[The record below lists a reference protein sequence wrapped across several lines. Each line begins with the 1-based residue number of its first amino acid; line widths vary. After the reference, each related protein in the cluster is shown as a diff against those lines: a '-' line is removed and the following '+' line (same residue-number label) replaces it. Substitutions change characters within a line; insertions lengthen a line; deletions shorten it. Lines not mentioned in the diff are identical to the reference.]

1 MAPKAVA
8 QIFDRDNQMILER
21 AGFPSFDEFAKNPDK
36 YRKRSDELFVAMDN
50 GSQTELRKE
59 IRGEKY
65 IFDGYKVDT
74 IEQLERI
81 LFEEDLKEADVVWR
95 PVLYADHTGRKEV
108 VHYIERKNKI
118 ILAGA

>member
-81 LFEEDLKEADVVWR
+81 LFEEDLKEADIVWKPALR
-95 PVLYADHTGRKEV
+95 VDHTGRKEV